1 MQNFKVEENDPGG
14 HTHMCPSEIPISAPD
29 GPRHLNMGFK
39 MTAII
44 DFMGTQ
50 GNFEALE
57 RSVFKK
63 IAKNGTTRSRE
74 SEIAI
79 SGCES
84 RRHVNMGFKM
94 TAIIDFMGTEGNFE
108 VLEQSVFT

>member
-14 HTHMCPSEIPISAPD
+14 HAHSRPTEIPISAPD

-50 GNFEALE
+50 GNSEALE
-57 RSVFKK
+57 
-63 IAKNGTTRSRE
+63 
-74 SEIAI
+74 
-79 SGCES
+79 
-84 RRHVNMGFKM
+84 
-94 TAIIDFMGTEGNFE
+94 
-108 VLEQSVFT
+108 LLVFT

>member
-1 MQNFKVEENDPGG
+1 
-14 HTHMCPSEIPISAPD
+14 
-29 GPRHLNMGFK
+29 MGFK

-44 DFMGTQ
+44 HFMGTQ

-63 IAKNGTTRSRE
+63 IAKDGTTRSRE

-84 RRHVNMGFKM
+84 HKHVNMGFKM
-94 TAIIDFMGTEGNFE
+94 TAIIDFMVMQGDSRALELS
-108 VLEQSVFT
+108 VLT